1 MARKKKSRKEASQTI
16 KKKFSLGIGK
26 VISVSETVVL
36 AVGLKGVRIGEIVTF
51 GNQTGLRGLVMSFDR
66 TYVKVTLVSGD
77 PKKVYAGDVVER
89 TGRLAETI
97 SGWGVFGRI
106 VTPLGVCLNSGKF
119 PLDILCWNEVNCLRQ
134 VLIDSDAPT
143 IVERQ
148 RVRKFVETGINSVD
162 CFLPIGCGQREL
174 IVGDLGTGKTS
185 LAVTFILNQKNI
197 NTGIWRY
204 LEQFNYNTD
213 RHQFFIPCIYVSIGG
228 KRAEIKRLERLL
240 DVQKASNYTV
250 IVYAGASDLPGV
262 QYLAPLSGCAMG
274 EWYRNRGHHA
284 IVVYDD
290 LSNHAT
296 AYRHIS
302 LMLRRPPGR
311 EAYPGDMFFVHA
323 KLLERAA
330 QLHIRLGGGS
340 LTAFPIVETKQGDL
354 SGYIPTNV
362 ISITDGQIF
371 LSSKLRNQGM
381 MPAVDLNLSVSR
393 VGARAQPF
401 SLSEMSK
408 KIKVSYSYY
417 RAYASIEQVGGEV
430 DPTIMSYLN
439 RGKKIVEYL
448 RQDLYKTESLY
459 KQVFCFF
466 CIINGYLDKIQPQ
479 YVLFYFRMMFHPGI
493 LDYALNNAD
502 SWFLVVD
509 TEFEML
515 TAYVKSKNYNNLKG
529 LFKKFV
535 EVFDFFF
542 SRNYNE
548 LIDERFNAIAHGH

>member
-1 MARKKKSRKEASQTI
+1 MSKRKNIFKNFT
-16 KKKFSLGIGK
+16 LGVGK
-26 VISVSETVVL
+26 VISVSESVVL
-36 AVGLKGVRIGEIVTF
+36 AVGLKGVRTGEIVTF
-51 GNQTGLRGLVMSFDR
+51 GNRTALRGLVMSFDR
-66 TYVKVTLVSGD
+66 TYVKITLVSGD
-77 PKKVYAGDVVER
+77 PKRVYAGDVVER

-97 SGWGVFGRI
+97 SGWGIFSRI
-106 VTPLGVCLNSGKF
+106 LTPLGFCLNLGKF
-119 PLDILCWNEVNCLRQ
+119 PLETLCWNEIFCLRK
-134 VLIDSDAPT
+134 VLIDSDSPT
-143 IVERQ
+143 IIERQ

-185 LAVTFILNQKNI
+185 LAVSFLLNQRNS
-197 NTGIWRY
+197 NSGIWRY
-204 LEQFNYNTD
+204 IEQFNYNTD
-213 RHQFFIPCIYVSIGG
+213 RHQFFIPCIYVSVGG

-240 DVQKASNYTV
+240 DVQNASSYT
-250 IVYAGASDLPGV
+250 ILVYAGASDLPGV
-262 QYLAPLSGCAMG
+262 QYLAPLAGCAMG
-274 EWYRNRGHHA
+274 EWYRNRGHHS
-284 IVVYDD
+284 IVIYDD

-311 EAYPGDMFFVHA
+311 EAYPGDMFYVHA
-323 KLLERAA
+323 KLLERSA
-330 QLHIRLGGGS
+330 QLHIKLGGGS

-371 LSSKLRNQGM
+371 LSSKLKNQGM

-401 SLSEMSK
+401 FLSDLSK
-408 KIKVSYSYY
+408 KIKISYSFY
-417 RAYASIEQVGGEV
+417 RAYASVEQVGGEV
-430 DPTIMSYLN
+430 DPTVQSYLN

-459 KQVFCFF
+459 KQLFCFY
-466 CIINGYLDKIQPQ
+466 CISSGFLDKIQNQ

-493 LDYALNNAD
+493 LDYALDNAEN
-502 SWFLVVD
+502 WFLVID

-515 TAYVKSKNYNNLKG
+515 GAYCKSKKYNHLKNL
-529 LFKKFV
+529 FHKFIT
-535 EVFDFFF
+535 VFDFFF
-542 SRNYNE
+542 TKNYNE
-548 LIDERFNAIAHGH
+548 LIDERFNSIAHG

>member
-1 MARKKKSRKEASQTI
+1 MAKRTKSKKKVSQLN
-16 KKKFSLGIGK
+16 KKIFSLGIGK
-26 VISVSETVVL
+26 VISVSESVVL

-51 GNQTGLRGLVMSFDR
+51 GNQAALRGLVMSFDR
-66 TYVKVTLVSGD
+66 TYAKVTLVSGD
-77 PKKVYAGDVVER
+77 PKRVYAGDLVER
-89 TGRLAETI
+89 SGRLAETI

-119 PLDILCWNEVNCLRQ
+119 PLEILCWNEVYSLRK

-148 RVRKFVETGINSVD
+148 RVRKFVATGINSVD

-185 LAVTFILNQKNI
+185 LAVTFILNQKGV

-204 LEQFNYNTD
+204 LEQFNYNSD

-240 DVQKASNYTV
+240 DVQNASDYTV

-371 LSSKLRNQGM
+371 LSSKLKNQGM

-393 VGARAQPF
+393 VGARALPN

-466 CIINGYLDKIQPQ
+466 CIINGYLDKIQSQ

-515 TAYVKSKNYNNLKG
+515 TAYVKAKNYNHLKG

>member
-1 MARKKKSRKEASQTI
+1 MKKKKLQT
-16 KKKFSLGIGK
+16 KKKNFHQKPSSLGIGK
-26 VISVSETVVL
+26 VVSVSESVIL
-36 AVGLKGVRIGEIVTF
+36 SVGLKGVRIGEVVTF

-89 TGRLAETI
+89 TGRLAETV

-106 VTPLGVCLNSGKF
+106 VTPLGVCLNTGKF
-119 PLDILCWNEVNCLRQ
+119 PLDNLCWNEIFCLRK
-134 VLIDSDAPT
+134 VLIDADAPT
-143 IVERQ
+143 ITERQ
-148 RVRKFVETGINSVD
+148 RVRKFVATGINAVD
-162 CFLPIGCGQREL
+162 CFIPIGCGQREL
-174 IVGDLGTGKTS
+174 IIGDLGSGKTS
-185 LAVTFILNQKNI
+185 LAVTFILNQKSV

-204 LEQFNYNTD
+204 LEEFNFNSD
-213 RHQFFIPCIYVSIGG
+213 RHQFFVPCIYVSIGG
-228 KRAEIKRLERLL
+228 KRAEIKRLEKLL
-240 DVQKASNYTV
+240 DTQKASHYTL

-262 QYLAPLSGCAMG
+262 QYLAPLAGCAMG

-311 EAYPGDMFFVHA
+311 KAYPRDMFFVHA

-330 QLHIRLGGGS
+330 QLHIKLGGGS
-340 LTAFPIVETKQGDL
+340 LTALPIVETKQGDL

-371 LSSKLRNQGM
+371 ISSKLRNQGM

-393 VGARAQPF
+393 VGAKAQPLM
-401 SLSEMSK
+401 LSEMSK
-408 KIKVSYSYY
+408 RIKVSYSYY
-417 RAYASIEQVGGEV
+417 RAYSNVESVGGEV
-430 DPTIMSYLN
+430 DPTILSYLN

-515 TAYVKSKNYNNLKG
+515 TAYIKARKYDSLKG
-529 LFKKFV
+529 LFKRFI

-548 LIDERFNAIAHGH
+548 LIDERFNTIAS

>member
-1 MARKKKSRKEASQTI
+1 MNIQQKKKKI
-16 KKKFSLGIGK
+16 INKKMFSLGIGK
-26 VISVSETVVL
+26 VISVSESVVL
-36 AVGLKGVRIGEIVTF
+36 AVGLKGVRVGEIVTF
-51 GNQTGLRGLVMSFDR
+51 GNRTGLKGLVMSFDR
-66 TYVKVTLVSGD
+66 TYVKITLVAGD
-77 PKKVYAGDVVER
+77 PKRVFAGDVVER

-97 SGWGVFGRI
+97 SGWGIFGRI
-106 VTPLGVCLNSGKF
+106 VTPLGGCLNTRKF
-119 PLDILCWNEVNCLRQ
+119 PLDILCWNEVFCVRK
-134 VLIDSDAPT
+134 VLVDSDAPRIT
-143 IVERQ
+143 ERQ
-148 RVRKFVETGINSVD
+148 RVRKFIQTGVNSVD
-162 CFLPIGCGQREL
+162 CFLQIGCGQREL

-185 LAVTFILNQKNI
+185 LAITILLNQKDI

-204 LEQFNYNTD
+204 IEQFNYNTD

-228 KRAEIKRLERLL
+228 KRSEIKRLERLL
-240 DVQKASNYTV
+240 DVQKASTYSI
-250 IVYAGASDLPGV
+250 IVYAGASDLAGV
-262 QYLAPLSGCAMG
+262 QYLAPLAGCAMG
-274 EWYRNRGHHA
+274 EWYRNRGHHP
-284 IVVYDD
+284 IVIYDD

-296 AYRHIS
+296 AYRYIS

-311 EAYPGDMFFVHA
+311 EAYPGDMFYVHA

-371 LSSKLRNQGM
+371 LSSKLKNQGM

-393 VGARAQPF
+393 VGARAQPNM
-401 SLSEMSK
+401 LADMSK
-408 KIKVSYSYY
+408 KIKVSYSFY

-430 DPTIMSYLN
+430 DPTILSYLN

-448 RQDLYKTESLY
+448 RQDLFKTESLY
-459 KQVFCFF
+459 KQVFCFY
-466 CIINGYLDKIQPQ
+466 CIHNGHLDKIQPQ

-493 LDYALNNAD
+493 LDYAINNAD
-502 SWFLVVD
+502 TWFLVVD
-509 TEFEML
+509 SEFEML
-515 TAYVKSKNYNNLKG
+515 TAYVKTKHYKHLQG

-535 EVFDFFF
+535 EIFDFFF
-542 SRNYNE
+542 SRNYTE